1 MTHRKRPSTKKME
14 DYINEKIEVA
24 HELGIHGSSDV
35 EVNTKIASA
44 GESKYSNKSMVTRHN
59 HHNDQKTAQE
69 K

>member
-1 MTHRKRPSTKKME
+1 MTHRKRHSTKKME

-59 HHNDQKTAQE
+59 HHNDQKTAKE
-69 K
+69 R

>member
-1 MTHRKRPSTKKME
+1 MTHKKRPSTKKME

-24 HELGIHGSSDV
+24 HELGIADNNATEVSS
-35 EVNTKIASA
+35 KIASQ

>member
-1 MTHRKRPSTKKME
+1 ME

-44 GESKYSNKSMVTRHN
+44 GEFKYSNKSMVTRHN
-59 HHNDQKTAQE
+59 HHNDQKTAKE
-69 K
+69 R